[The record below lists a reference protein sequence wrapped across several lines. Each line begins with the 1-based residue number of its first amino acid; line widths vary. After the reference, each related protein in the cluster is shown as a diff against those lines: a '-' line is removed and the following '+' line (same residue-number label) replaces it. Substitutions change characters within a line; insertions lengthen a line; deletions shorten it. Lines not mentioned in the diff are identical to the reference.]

1 MSGLKRQNVC
11 AKSSESRTDAFPTS
25 PINRRGFDVIE
36 RLVSWLVN
44 LQAFHPSHPNDSGSK
59 KKSSPHLQWRDR
71 AGFSPVFPIKIRRV
85 IELPTLKL

>member
-1 MSGLKRQNVC
+1 MTN
-11 AKSSESRTDAFPTS
+11 AFPTS

-44 LQAFHPSHPNDSGSK
+44 LQAFHPSHPHDSGLLT
-59 KKSSPHLQWRDR
+59 KSSPHLQWRDR
-71 AGFSPVFPIKIRRV
+71 AGFSPVFPIKIRCV

>member
-1 MSGLKRQNVC
+1 MTN
-11 AKSSESRTDAFPTS
+11 AFPTS

-36 RLVSWLVN
+36 RLVSWLAN
-44 LQAFHPSHPNDSGSK
+44 LQVFHPSHPHGSGLLTK
-59 KKSSPHLQWRDR
+59 RSPHLQWRDC